1 MIGYLEGR
9 IIHSHSEG
17 ILLLAG
23 SVGYEVLLSPV
34 SLSRVAA
41 HLPGDDDISVTA
53 PGSTTE
59 AAMVRLFIYFH
70 VTERQPKPVLIGFPT
85 LEEKAFFQLFI
96 TVAAIG
102 PMKAVK
108 ALVRPVGEVAAAI
121 EQKDIASLSK
131 LPGIGKRTAEKIVAT
146 LHGKTIPFAVP
157 PTFMPEATEAKQA
170 GPDKKEILQQVA
182 DVLVEQLG
190 HSAASARRMIQEA
203 LNKNPDIDSA
213 ERLFDAIYQENA

>member
-23 SVGYEVLLSPV
+23 SVGYEVLLSPI
-34 SLSRVAA
+34 SLSRVSPHTLEGGDLSAA
-41 HLPGDDDISVTA
+41 ASDNTVHS
-53 PGSTTE
+53 
-59 AAMVRLFIYFH
+59 AMVRLFIYYH

-146 LHGKTIPFAVP
+146 LHGKTIPFAAP
-157 PTFMPEATEAKQA
+157 PAFVPEATEVEPA
-170 GPDKKEILQQVA
+170 GPDQKDISKQVA

-190 HSAASARRMIQEA
+190 HSTASARRMIHEA
-203 LNKNPDIDSA
+203 LKKNPDIDSA
-213 ERLFDAIYQENA
+213 ERLFDAIYQENV